1 MSTGYNAAKING
13 SAFSV
18 APNAKSSGTNSNGGT
33 ITRVGTVA
41 SGKFTSVVVTRYNTT
56 IFASTVIQDST
67 TVEDYAGKAL
77 SAGTFAYV
85 NNKPI
90 APRYTI
96 TIAGVSNT
104 FLRSGADTPTIR
116 RSIAKLET
124 LRTRRFTTAIRA
136 NKYNRFTGAFDSGYP
151 TYSPTDTLATDYAAT
166 PSRSAPGQLTY
177 KLGQPVPVSTDY
189 SAKTDG

>member
-56 IFASTVIQDST
+56 IFASTVIEDST
-67 TVEDYAGKAL
+67 TVKDYAGKAL

-124 LRTRRFTTAIRA
+124 LRTRKFTTAIRA
-136 NKYNRFTGAFDSGYP
+136 NKYNRVTGAFDTGYP
-151 TYSPTDTLATDYAAT
+151 AVVTDALNTDYAAT
-166 PSRSAPGQLTY
+166 PTRSSPGQLTY